1 MKGGLYF
8 AAALILGALLAN
20 VLLADPGY
28 VALRFAGRLIEMS
41 AVTFVVLL
49 VGLYFLTR
57 LIARAINARKVW
69 QQAQEERRHERARR
83 SLAQG
88 LLELSEG
95 EWEAAENTLTRHI
108 RDAEHPVAHYLVAA
122 RAADLQG
129 APQRRDEWLT
139 RALEQAAE
147 HRAPVLV
154 MQAEVHLKHK
164 QIEAALASLE
174 QLEASDE
181 QNARGLLLLARAH
194 RQRGDWQRLQELEPR
209 LRSTRGVPPAVAD
222 ETVAQIHLDRIKA
235 AGVSGEL
242 TELRAAWK
250 ATPKSLAQQ
259 PEVVVAYARAAMAC
273 EDYEAAESEL
283 RDSIE
288 RRWDENTVLA
298 YGDLEAEEPFELL
311 DRAER
316 WLPEHSE
323 DAALLLTCAQLA
335 ARAELYGK
343 ARSFLE
349 TSISIRPRLEAYQ
362 LLASLMEQL
371 GERERALKAL
381 NDALALAVGRSAR
394 MPKIHA
400 RRWLERRQTDRR
412 RS

>member
-8 AAALILGALLAN
+8 AAALVLGALLAN

-28 VALRFAGRLIEMS
+28 VALRFAGRLVEMS
-41 AVTFVVLL
+41 AVTFAGLL
-49 VGLYFLTR
+49 VGLYLLVR
-57 LIARAINARKVW
+57 LIVRVINARKAW
-69 QQAQEERRHERARR
+69 QRTQEERRHERARR
-83 SLAQG
+83 SLAKG
-88 LLELSEG
+88 LLELAEG
-95 EWEAAENTLTRHI
+95 EWEAAETTLTRHV

-129 APQRRDEWLT
+129 ASQRRDEWLA
-139 RALEQAAE
+139 RALEIAGE
-147 HRAPVLV
+147 RRAPALV
-154 MQAEVHLKHK
+154 MQAEVLLKHK
-164 QIEAALASLE
+164 QLQAAMASLE
-174 QLEASDE
+174 QLEASGE

-194 RQRGDWQRLQELEPR
+194 RQRGDWQQLQELEPR
-209 LRSTRGVPPAVAD
+209 LRSTRGIPPKLAD
-222 ETVAQIHLDRIKA
+222 ETVAQIYLDRIKA
-235 AGVSGEL
+235 AGASGQL
-242 TELRAAWK
+242 ADLRSAWK

-259 PEVVVAYARAAMAC
+259 SEVVVAYAQAAMAC
-273 EDYEAAESEL
+273 DDHESAESEL
-283 RDSIE
+283 RDCLA
-288 RRWDENTVLA
+288 RHWDESAVLA
-298 YGDLEAEEPFELL
+298 YGDLEADEPFELL
-311 DRAER
+311 ERAER

-349 TSISIRPRLEAYQ
+349 TSIAIRPRLEAYQ

-381 NDALALAVGRSAR
+381 TDALALAVGRNAR
-394 MPKIHA
+394 LPKIRT
-400 RRWLERRQTDRR
+400 RRWLERRQNDRR